1 MQTDIAVNLTAVS
14 GLLVGVSALVIAAS
28 VFVLMLRLGSAVD
41 KLSDK

>member
-28 VFVLMLRLGSAVD
+28 VFVLMLRLGSAVN